1 MRTKVLRFCTSRSG
15 SLREWTMG
23 YRKMRLR
30 QMNRK
35 LRQRA
40 RVELRSGAELFSVL
54 LPSD

>member
-1 MRTKVLRFCTSRSG
+1 
-15 SLREWTMG
+15 
-23 YRKMRLR
+23 MRLR

-40 RVELRSGAELFSVL
+40 RVELRNGGELFSVL